1 MFQAGSVK
9 ARAAAAATFTR
20 LDGYSK
26 DTTKALATLQTKVAA
41 LRRIWPSPTSTP
53 RSRPI
58 RPRPSPPIRRDIALL
73 QGGTFPAALAAAKA
87 DKDQGGRSV
96 SKAPFPM
103 KSPAI
108 FSMGAAFLVGILV
121 SLFKREK
128 SAEEMFEA
136 EKVRTYVGVGAE
148 GSASH

>member
-1 MFQAGSVK
+1 M
-9 ARAAAAATFTR
+9 
-20 LDGYSK
+20 
-26 DTTKALATLQTKVAA
+26 
-41 LRRIWPSPTSTP
+41 
-53 RSRPI
+53 
-58 RPRPSPPIRRDIALL
+58 L

-87 DKDQGGRSV
+87 AKDQAVAQV

-103 KSPAI
+103 KSPGI

-121 SLFKREK
+121 SLFRREV
-128 SAEEMFEA
+128 SAEEMFES